1 MTTLTA
7 PSQPEHEASAG
18 PSELETEATPRGMLG
33 FLADLLGRIVRGI
46 KGMAPMVL
54 AAGCQTTASPPSPRP
69 EPAVESAPSVSVGE
83 EPAEP
88 PDAGPRQIGKF
99 NITFYYVVGEDEII
113 ARANRKKPPANDNGS
128 RPGAGQGAGSQ
139 GAGSQAAGGEGAG
152 SQAGTAEVAGSQAG
166 SAGGAGSQ
174 AGTADRGKELA
185 AATPPEMVKIYGP
198 SADCVPIAETTRE
211 FAYELRMQGTGK
223 LRDGRIVGFWGPCN
237 CPNSPCFRIVEQQHW
252 GTTGT
257 GRPLQPFRTVA
268 VDPKLI
274 KLGSLLHIPL
284 LEGRTM
290 PGRAPWGGFVHDG
303 CVIADDTGG
312 AIRDYRLDLF
322 VGRRGWFLGRS
333 GSPGRHSWAR
343 SVPVYDGS
351 KICER
356 KGRQVSR
363 KTGAI

>member
-1 MTTLTA
+1 MTTPTA
-7 PSQPEHEASAG
+7 PSQPEPEPGAG
-18 PSELETEATPRGMLG
+18 PSELETEPSPRGMLG

-46 KGMAPMVL
+46 KGMAPLVL
-54 AAGCQTTASPPSPRP
+54 AAGCQMTESPPAPRP
-69 EPAVESAPSVSVGE
+69 EPAEEPAPSVSVSEAPAAPRGE
-83 EPAEP
+83 
-88 PDAGPRQIGKF
+88 GPRQIGKF
-99 NITFYYVVGEDEII
+99 NITFYYVVGEDEMI

-139 GAGSQAAGGEGAG
+139 AAGSQ
-152 SQAGTAEVAGSQAG
+152 VAGSQAG
-166 SAGGAGSQ
+166 SAEVVASQ
-174 AGTADRGKELA
+174 AGSADGGKDLA
-185 AATPPEMVKIYGP
+185 AATPPETVKIYGP

-223 LRDGRIVGFWGPCN
+223 LRDGRIVGYWGPCN
-237 CPNSPCFRIVEQQHW
+237 CPNSPCFRIVERQHW

-274 KLGSLLHIPL
+274 KLGSLLHIPM

-303 CVIADDTGG
+303 CVTADDTGG

-333 GSPGRHSWAR
+333 SSPGRHSWAR
-343 SVPVYDGS
+343 AVPVYDGS

>member
-7 PSQPEHEASAG
+7 PSRPEPEASAG
-18 PSELETEATPRGMLG
+18 PSELETEPAPRGMLG

-46 KGMAPMVL
+46 KGMAPLVL
-54 AAGCQTTASPPSPRP
+54 AAGCQSTASPPAPRP
-69 EPAVESAPSVSVGE
+69 EPAVEPAPSVSAAE

-88 PDAGPRQIGKF
+88 PDAGPRPIGKF
-99 NITFYYVVGEDEII
+99 NITFYYVVGEDEMI

-128 RPGAGQGAGSQ
+128 RAGAGPGSGSPQAAGAQ
-139 GAGSQAAGGEGAG
+139 VAGGEGAG
-152 SQAGTAEVAGSQAG
+152 SQAGSASGAESQAG
-166 SAGGAGSQ
+166 SAGP
-174 AGTADRGKELA
+174 GKELA

-198 SADCVPIAETTRE
+198 SADCEPIAETTRE

-223 LRDGRIVGFWGPCN
+223 LRDGRIVGYWGPCN
-237 CPNSPCFRIVEQQHW
+237 CPNSPCFRIVQRQHW

-303 CVIADDTGG
+303 CVTADDTGG
-312 AIRDYRLDLF
+312 AIRGHRLDLF

-343 SVPVYDGS
+343 AVPVYDGS

-363 KTGAI
+363 KAGAI

>member
-1 MTTLTA
+1 
-7 PSQPEHEASAG
+7 
-18 PSELETEATPRGMLG
+18 MLG
-33 FLADLLGRIVRGI
+33 FLADLIGGIFRGI
-46 KGMAPMVL
+46 KGMAPLVL
-54 AAGCQTTASPPSPRP
+54 AAGCQSTSSPPPPRP
-69 EPAVESAPSVSVGE
+69 EPPVEPAPSVKVVE
-83 EPAEP
+83 ALAEQP
-88 PDAGPRQIGKF
+88 EAGPHQIGKF
-99 NITFYYVVGEDEII
+99 NITFYYVVGEDEMI
-113 ARANRKKPPANDNGS
+113 ARANRKKPPANDNGTRS
-128 RPGAGQGAGSQ
+128 GAGRGS
-139 GAGSQAAGGEGAG
+139 GSQAAGPPVASGEGAG
-152 SQAGTAEVAGSQAG
+152 A
-166 SAGGAGSQ
+166 
-174 AGTADRGKELA
+174 ELA

-211 FAYELRMQGTGK
+211 FLYELRMQGTGK
-223 LRDGRIVGFWGPCN
+223 LRDGRIVGYWGPCN
-237 CPNSPCFRIVEQQHW
+237 CPNSPCFRIVQRQHW

-257 GRPLQPFRTVA
+257 GRALQPFRTVA

-274 KLGSLLHIPL
+274 KLGSLLYIPL

-303 CVIADDTGG
+303 CVTADDTGG
-312 AIRDYRLDLF
+312 AIRNFRLDLF

-343 SVPVYDGS
+343 AVPVYDGS